1 MLGFRSFAWGEWLR
15 QNIAIVKKIK
25 NFIFIFLDG
34 LITIV
39 CTCNSKRLEIV
50 FLHER
55 KREITL
61 ARLEDQRFIEN
72 PKEVADELQ
81 AFHN

>member
-1 MLGFRSFAWGEWLR
+1 MSLKLCDLMEKAKDKGFELSADSSEE
-15 QNIAIVKKIK
+15 
-25 NFIFIFLDG
+25 IFLRPWQQES
-34 LITIV
+34 V
-39 CTCNSKRLEIV
+39 
-50 FLHER
+50 LHER

>member
-1 MLGFRSFAWGEWLR
+1 
-15 QNIAIVKKIK
+15 
-25 NFIFIFLDG
+25 
-34 LITIV
+34 V
-39 CTCNSKRLEIV
+39 CTCNFKRLEIV